1 MQINWARGFFR
12 AWAVLAI
19 LWVMA
24 SGWHAYTTT
33 YLWFQPDEDCL
44 NQLAKWPD
52 GRPFNELE
60 RGGFLGIEL
69 DDEANQSRDK
79 IFEEVWRKIKDCGAA
94 KEAAKP
100 LMQRVTLR
108 VTENWSELTSA
119 LRLILLPP
127 LAVLIAGFIFG
138 WIVRGFRAKQ
148 P

>member
-1 MQINWARGFFR
+1 MQINWARRFLR
-12 AWAVLAI
+12 AWAALAI

-33 YLWFQPDEDCL
+33 YLFSQPDDDCL
-44 NQLAKWPD
+44 NQFAKWPD
-52 GRPFNELE
+52 GTPFNEFE
-60 RGGFLGIEL
+60 RGGLL
-69 DDEANQSRDK
+69 DDFDRNDEASGRDK
-79 IFEEVWRKIKDCGAA
+79 IFKEAWKKIKDCGAA